1 MRDESNRIIQ
11 GMERQRRAEKAQ
23 RDENLRAM
31 QENAAYTERITKEN
45 QAIEM
50 QNLKNE
56 SQQKIANI
64 QGAQEQAKIDASA
77 AESIIGSLVDF
88 STSLQKTAAE
98 RTKQMIADQT
108 AEGAA
113 VELGAIDTEAIE
125 QRLEAMDLQAAGSVK
140 LNALSIENA
149 VASNEDPLET
159 KKALLG
165 NPGYQGIKGRVVDNR
180 VAYRAFTS
188 LLTARIQDTEKV
200 YTAPNGQTY
209 TGIEA
214 RSNQYFMQ
222 DLKRQTKVDTF
233 KIVGGSDPLHYADA
247 SEKIEKYGEVQVD
260 NARAEEIKRTDA
272 ALEQTYADIE
282 SDGTTI
288 AFALAFDG
296 RRKAFGAA
304 KAHDGVENLYA
315 NNSIPLEAID
325 ALDING
331 DGKKYGETWPNR
343 RAAGIKKRQANYVK
357 QVNAEDALKKAEDNA
372 WVNAN
377 IDSIQQ
383 AYDDNPEQAAMLVK
397 QRYHGKGMTVPP
409 VIAAIEREAIKKNKD
424 IVENLVA
431 QKTKFGNLDL
441 TFVNSI
447 QDATLQKTARAAFE
461 QQELNKYGDE
471 ALGIKKGFKATARAL
486 TKINPNEEQ
495 GSAQTFLVQARLE
508 SEYLKQ
514 LKLTNDPLK
523 ALENVNQMVD
533 KGNAGDK
540 SSPFYIDPSLGDNNR
555 PVFPNIETSD
565 REVAEMNTYIDKQIL
580 SSGAAVAGKPFALAN
595 SKQMDATYTSATA
608 GTVQYPPGILKF
620 AEQFGFKPSEVYNAQ
635 RQANNATTGAN
646 KPLLT
651 PSPVTDLI
659 DGAPP
664 MLRKLFMSD
673 VDAQVRRGGA
683 MLTGQLPM
691 RTSMSGGMRGLA
703 GLVSSG
709 EGSPTSMFPGENY
722 PEMTNMTIREV
733 VELQKEKLGDGRA
746 SAAVGSYQFLY
757 PEIAAQRAGLSLDEK
772 FTPENQLKMFAGTL
786 LNKPGRENVSA
797 FLQGTGDDIEAAI
810 DELSQEFASIEYRNG
825 RSYYDDGVNK
835 ASISRD
841 QVRAALLS
849 AREELTTQ

>member
-64 QGAQEQAKIDASA
+64 QGAQEQAKIDADA
-77 AESIIGSLVDF
+77 TKSIINSLVGF
-88 STSLQKTAAE
+88 STSLQETAAE
-98 RTKQMIADQT
+98 RTKQMIEDQT
-108 AEGAA
+108 AEAA
-113 VELGAIDTEAIE
+113 ATP
-125 QRLEAMDLQAAGSVK
+125 LEAFDPAALEQYIEGGNNFASGSVA
-140 LNALSIENA
+140 LNAEIAANA

-159 KKALLG
+159 KKGYLG
-165 NPGYQGIKGRVVDNR
+165 NPGTQGIKAKVLDNR
-180 VAYRAFTS
+180 VAYQVFTATLS
-188 LLTARIQDTEKV
+188 TRMQDTEKV

-214 RSNQYFMQ
+214 QANQYFMQ
-222 DLKRQTKVDTF
+222 DLKQKTKVDTF
-233 KIVGGSDPLHYADA
+233 KYMGFSDPMYLADA
-247 SEKIEKYGEVQVD
+247 ADKINKFGDVQVS
-260 NARAEEIKRTDA
+260 NARAEELKRTDA
-272 ALEQTYADIE
+272 ALEQTYTDIE
-282 SDGTTI
+282 SAGSTES
-288 AFALAFDG
+288 FALAFDG

-315 NNSIPLEAID
+315 DPSIPLEAID

-331 DGKKYGETWPNR
+331 NGKKYGETWPNR

-357 QVNAEDALKKAEDNA
+357 QLNAEEALKKAEDKA

-397 QRYHGKGMTVPP
+397 QRYYGKGMTVPP
-409 VIAAIEREAIKKNKD
+409 VIAAIEREAIKKKND

-447 QDATLQKTARAAFE
+447 QDATLQKTARAAYE
-461 QQELNKYGDE
+461 QQEMNKYGPE
-471 ALGIKKGFKATARAL
+471 TLGIKKGLKSTARNL
-486 TKINPNEEQ
+486 TKIDPNEEQ
-495 GSAQTFLVQARLE
+495 GSAQTFLVNARLE
-508 SEYLKQ
+508 QEYLKQ
-514 LKLTNDPLK
+514 LKVTNDPLK

-533 KGNAGDK
+533 AGRNGDQ
-540 SSPFYIDPSLGDNNR
+540 SSPFYRDTGFLNNR
-555 PVFPNIETSD
+555 LVFPNIETSD
-565 REVAEMNTYIDKQIL
+565 RENQERSVYIDKKML
-580 SSGAAVAGKPFALAN
+580 SRGVAVVDQPFTLATPDEMDAAYMSSISGA
-595 SKQMDATYTSATA
+595 M
-608 GTVQYPPGILKF
+608 QYPPGVLRV
-620 AEQFGFKPSEVYNAQ
+620 ADQFGLKPSEIFNAQ

-664 MLRKLFMSD
+664 MLRKLFLSD

-683 MLTGQLPM
+683 MVTGDLGYTRQQK
-691 RTSMSGGMRGLA
+691 RTANDLINMAATSGAKFPELVAVQMILESAGGTALSGSNNFFGMKATAAESSTAKQTTEFRDGVERA
-703 GLVSSG
+703 EVANFKNYSSPQESVDDLVSKWYKDY
-709 EGSPTSMFPGENY
+709 PG
-722 PEMTNMTIREV
+722 
-733 VELQKEKLGDGRA
+733 
-746 SAAVGSYQFLY
+746 YQGVNN
-757 PEIAAQRAGLSLDEK
+757 ANSLE
-772 FTPENQLKMFAGTL
+772 
-786 LNKPGRENVSA
+786 
-797 FLQGTGDDIEAAI
+797 EAAMMLQQQRYAT
-810 DELSQEFASIEYRNG
+810 DPEYAQKLIQIANRL
-825 RSYYDDGVNK
+825 R
-835 ASISRD
+835 
-841 QVRAALLS
+841 
-849 AREELTTQ
+849 

>member
-11 GMERQRRAEKAQ
+11 GMERRRRAEKEQ

-45 QAIEM
+45 QAIQM

-64 QGAQEQAKIDASA
+64 QGAAQQAATDAA
-77 AESIIGSLVDF
+77 ATESIINSLVDF

-98 RTKQMIADQT
+98 RTKRMMEDQA

-125 QRLEAMDLQAAGSVK
+125 ERLEAMDLQAAGAVK
-140 LNALSIENA
+140 YNALTVENDA
-149 VASNEDPLET
+149 VSNEDPLET

-180 VAYRAFTS
+180 AAYKVFTS
-188 LLTARIQDTEKV
+188 LLTARMQDTEKV
-200 YTAPNGQTY
+200 YTASNGKTY

-247 SEKIEKYGEVQVD
+247 SEKIDRYGEVQVN
-260 NARAEEIKRTDA
+260 NARAEELKRTDEL
-272 ALEQTYADIE
+272 LEQTYADIE

-304 KAHDGVENLYA
+304 AAHDAVEKLYA
-315 NNSIPLEAID
+315 NNDIPLEAID
-325 ALDING
+325 NLDING
-331 DGKKYGETWPNR
+331 DGKKYGDTWPNR
-343 RAAGIKKRQANYVK
+343 RAAGIKQRQANYVK
-357 QVNAEDALKKAEDNA
+357 QVNADEALKKAEDNA

-383 AYDDNPEQAAMLVK
+383 AYDENPEQAAMLVK
-397 QRYHGKGMTVPP
+397 QRYHGKNMTVPP
-409 VIAAIEREAIKKNKD
+409 AIAAIEREAIKKKKD

-447 QDATLQKTARAAFE
+447 QDPSLQKTARAAYE
-461 QQELNKYGDE
+461 QQELNKYGPE

-508 SEYLKQ
+508 SEYLKE

-523 ALENVNQMVD
+523 ALERVNKMVD
-533 KGNAGDK
+533 AGNAGDK

-580 SSGAAVAGKPFALAN
+580 VDGAAVAGKPFALAN

-635 RQANNATTGAN
+635 RQANNATTGDN

-659 DGAPP
+659 DGVPP
-664 MLRKLFMSD
+664 AMRKLFLSD
-673 VDAQVRRGGA
+673 VDAQVRRGSA
-683 MLTGQLPM
+683 MLTGQLPRRSSMGGSNPTPRDAYDYM
-691 RTSMSGGMRGLA
+691 RSLGVSDIHAKGILANIAGESSFQTDVMGDNGMSGGLFQMHNDRYRKMERAVPDWRTNWRGQIEHALKDDTAPQYLQMRFNTPEEAADWFL
-703 GLVSSG
+703 
-709 EGSPTSMFPGENY
+709 ENY
-722 PEMTNMTIREV
+722 ERPAMEHRPERR
-733 VELQKEKLGDGRA
+733 KLNRTFIPNLG
-746 SAAVGSYQFLY
+746 F
-757 PEIAAQRAGLSLDEK
+757 
-772 FTPENQLKMFAGTL
+772 
-786 LNKPGRENVSA
+786 
-797 FLQGTGDDIEAAI
+797 
-810 DELSQEFASIEYRNG
+810 
-825 RSYYDDGVNK
+825 
-835 ASISRD
+835 
-841 QVRAALLS
+841 
-849 AREELTTQ
+849 